1 MKLKNAKK
9 RQFFSGTIFTVT
21 VDSGQWTVDLSP
33 PGILPKMPKTSVFG
47 LPRCHFTF
55 ALHGDRF
62 VKNWWVETYPNT
74 IKLSKYAIKTVLE
87 NDRRIRNFGNIP
99 KTEGKSARWVSQAFS
114 GTKEKT
120 QKLSKNKAYFSYVKF
135 QLLSTQ
141 VMMKIRKKKRYK
153 FAYNHMKTEVEAFLH
168 A

>member
-1 MKLKNAKK
+1 M
-9 RQFFSGTIFTVT
+9 
-21 VDSGQWTVDLSP
+21 
-33 PGILPKMPKTSVFG
+33 
-47 LPRCHFTF
+47 
-55 ALHGDRF
+55 
-62 VKNWWVETYPNT
+62 ETYPNT
-74 IKLSKYAIKTVLE
+74 VKLSKYEIKTVFKK
-87 NDRRIRNFGNIP
+87 DCSIRNFGNIP

-153 FAYNHMKTEVEAFLH
+153 FAYNHMKTEVGAFLH

>member
-1 MKLKNAKK
+1 
-9 RQFFSGTIFTVT
+9 
-21 VDSGQWTVDLSP
+21 
-33 PGILPKMPKTSVFG
+33 MPKTSVFG

-87 NDRRIRNFGNIP
+87 NDRSIRNFGNVP

-114 GTKEKT
+114 GAKDET

-135 QLLSTQ
+135 QLLRTQ
-141 VMMKIRKKKRYK
+141 VMM
-153 FAYNHMKTEVEAFLH
+153 
-168 A
+168 